1 VRSSATATAG
11 RARRDSFSTR
21 PSAIGLSPG
30 PPPGRAT
37 IRNTGRRDDVERATR
52 RRRRRSRSR
61 GGGEFTAA
69 TIARARSRATPT
81 RLARAHRDDWRHP
94 SANERKAA
102 AVRSSLRGVS
112 RRARAV
118 KTPRESDD
126 DAFVSPSFRR
136 ARDARGRVV
145 ATASRPP
152 LAAREDGPE
161 NRI

>member
-1 VRSSATATAG
+1 VGGGEIVSDRDCGAG
-11 RARRDSFSTR
+11 EARFFFDASERDRALARA
-21 PSAIGLSPG
+21 PAG
-30 PPPGRAT
+30 P
-37 IRNTGRRDDVERATR
+37 RDDPEYRTP